1 MTAAVSSVSLNWVI
15 AAFLLIFR
23 CPPTSLHQR
32 FAQGKHAPL
41 EHGPVFGYQ
50 RLQQRAR
57 SAKNAEMIPMLAPT
71 SPESAGMSRAALD
84 RVEAHLKQ
92 RYIETGRFPGTQLL
106 VYRRGKVVHSAVQ
119 GYADLE
125 RKVPVRDDTIFRI
138 YSMTKPI
145 TSVAFMMLFEE
156 GRVALDEPVHKY
168 IPEWKNLGVFAA
180 GNAPAFLTRPP
191 SRPMLIV
198 DLLRHTSGLTYGFQ
212 QRSNVDAAYRE
223 KKIGDVVKAGTLQTM
238 IEDLANIP
246 LEFSPGEAWNY
257 SLSTDVVGY
266 LIGKISGRPFEQF
279 LKERIFDPLG
289 MNDTDFYVPADKAH
303 RLAACYSADPQG
315 GMTFHATERKG
326 SLTLQDDPTT
336 SSFLLPPALVSGGG
350 GLCSTVA
357 DYLIFCR
364 ALLNGGE
371 LDGVRLL
378 GPKTLKLMT
387 SNHLPNGLDLPA
399 MSRSL
404 FSEATYNGIGFGLG
418 FSVTMDPAKTL
429 IPGSA
434 GEYSWGGAA
443 TTSFWVD
450 PAEELIAIFMTQVLP
465 SSAYPIRRELRT
477 MVYAA
482 ITASNL

>member
-1 MTAAVSSVSLNWVI
+1 
-15 AAFLLIFR
+15 
-23 CPPTSLHQR
+23 
-32 FAQGKHAPL
+32 
-41 EHGPVFGYQ
+41 
-50 RLQQRAR
+50 
-57 SAKNAEMIPMLAPT
+57 MLAPT
-71 SPESAGMSRAALD
+71 PASPESAGMSKSAFD
-84 RVEAHLKQ
+84 RLEAHLKH
-92 RYIETGRFPGTQLL
+92 RYVDAGRFPGTQLL

-119 GYADLE
+119 GFADLE
-125 RKVPVRDDTIFRI
+125 RKVPVKDDTIFRI

-145 TSVAFMMLFEE
+145 TSTAFMMLFEE

-168 IPEWKNLGVFAA
+168 IPEWKNLGVFVA
-180 GNAPAFLTRPP
+180 GTAPAFLTRPP

-223 KKIGDVVKAGTLQTM
+223 KKIGEVEKAGTLETM
-238 IEDLANIP
+238 VAGLAEIP

-257 SLSTDVVGY
+257 SVSTDVIGY
-266 LIGKISGRPFEQF
+266 LIGKISGQPFEQF

-289 MNDTDFYVPADKAH
+289 MSDTDFYVPAEKAH
-303 RLAACYSADPQG
+303 RFAACYSADPKG
-315 GMTFHATERKG
+315 GMTFHNAERRAT
-326 SLTLQDDPTT
+326 LTLQDDPAT
-336 SSFLLPPALVSGGG
+336 SSFLSPPTLISGGG
-350 GLCSTVA
+350 GLCSTAA
-357 DYLIFCR
+357 DYLTFCR

-371 LDGVRLL
+371 LGGVRLL

-387 SNHLPNGLDLPA
+387 SNHLPGGRDLPE

-418 FSVTMDPAKTL
+418 FSVTMDAAKTL

-434 GEYSWGGAA
+434 GEYAWGGAA
-443 TTSFWVD
+443 STSFWID
-450 PAEELIAIFMTQVLP
+450 PTEELIAIFMTQVLP

-482 ITASNL
+482 ITESNL

>member
-1 MTAAVSSVSLNWVI
+1 
-15 AAFLLIFR
+15 
-23 CPPTSLHQR
+23 
-32 FAQGKHAPL
+32 
-41 EHGPVFGYQ
+41 
-50 RLQQRAR
+50 
-57 SAKNAEMIPMLAPT
+57 MLAPT
-71 SPESAGMSRAALD
+71 PASPESAGMSKDGFD
-84 RVEAHLKQ
+84 RVDAHLKQ
-92 RYIETGRFPGTQLL
+92 RYVDAGRFPGTQLL

-119 GYADLE
+119 GFADLE
-125 RKVPVRDDTIFRI
+125 RKAPVKDDTIFRI

-145 TSVAFMMLFEE
+145 TSVAFMMLVEE

-168 IPEWKNLGVFAA
+168 IPEWKNLGVFQA
-180 GNAPAFLTRPP
+180 GTAPAFLTRPP

-223 KKIGDVVKAGTLQTM
+223 MKIGEVVKSGTLQTM
-238 IEDLANIP
+238 IEDLAKIP

-257 SLSTDVVGY
+257 SVSTDVVGY
-266 LIGKISGRPFEQF
+266 LVGKISGMPFEQF
-279 LKERIFDPLG
+279 LKQRIFDPLG
-289 MNDTDFYVPADKAH
+289 LTDTDFFVPADKAH
-303 RLAACYSADPQG
+303 RFAACYSADAKL
-315 GMTFHATERKG
+315 GMTVHGTEPKVG
-326 SLTLQDDPTT
+326 LTLQDDPAT
-336 SSFLLPPALVSGGG
+336 SSFLSPPSFISGGG

-357 DYLIFCR
+357 DYLTFCR
-364 ALLNGGE
+364 ALLNRGE
-371 LDGVRLL
+371 LGGVRLL
-378 GPKTLKLMT
+378 GPKTLALMT
-387 SNHLPNGLDLPA
+387 SNHLPGGLDLPG

-418 FSVTMDPAKTL
+418 FSVTMNPAQTL

-443 TTSFWVD
+443 TTSFWID

-482 ITASNL
+482 ITDSNL